1 MSYREK
7 GDWEMSWLEG
17 DVEGAV
23 ENTLA
28 SRIIAGRL
36 VTSHLVNWAEIVPV
50 VHSGRPGACNTAEQG
65 L

>member
-7 GDWEMSWLEG
+7 GDWELSRLEG

-23 ENTLA
+23 EDTLA

-36 VTSHLVNWAEIVPV
+36 VTCQLVNWAEVVPV
-50 VHSGRPGACNTAEQG
+50 VHPCRSRTGDTTQQG

>member
-36 VTSHLVNWAEIVPV
+36 VTRYLVNWAEIIPV
-50 VHSGRPGACNTAEQG
+50 VHPCGANARRSNK
-65 L
+65 